1 MQPDGPNAEQIEYWN
16 QQAGPTWV
24 AANARLDEMLAPL
37 GHAAQER
44 AQVRPGERVLDV
56 GCGVGQTTLELA
68 ARVGPSGSVLGI
80 DISTPMLEKARER
93 ANAAGAANV
102 RFENAD
108 AQTHAFTPESVDLVY
123 SRFGVM
129 FFVDPT
135 AAFANLLRALRPGGR
150 LAFVCWQAMTEN
162 PWMRESLA
170 AVLKH
175 VPPPPPADPHAPG
188 PFAFADAARVRGILE
203 RAGFRAVRH
212 EAVLGELSLGASL
225 EEAASFAVEIGPA
238 SRLLKDAPEAR
249 RAAAIAEL
257 RKALEARLTP
267 KGVDLGYATWIV
279 TAER

>member
-16 QQAGPTWV
+16 QRAGPTWV
-24 AANARLDEMLAPL
+24 AANARLDEMLSPL
-37 GHAAQER
+37 GRAAQER
-44 AQVRPGERVLDV
+44 ARVRPGERVLDV

-68 ARVGPSGSVLGI
+68 ERVGPSGSVLGV
-80 DISTPMLEKARER
+80 DISTPMLARARER
-93 ANAAGAANV
+93 ARAAGAAHV

-108 AQTHAFTPESVDLVY
+108 AQTHAFTPESVDLIY

-129 FFVDPT
+129 FFADPR
-135 AAFANLLRALRPGGR
+135 AAFANLLRALCPGGR

-162 PWMRESLA
+162 PWMRESLG

-203 RAGFRAVRH
+203 GAGFRGVRH
-212 EAVLGELSLGASL
+212 ESVTGQLSLGASL
-225 EEAASFAVEIGPA
+225 DEAVSFAVEIGPA
-238 SRLLKDAPEAR
+238 SRLLEDAPEAR
-249 RAAAIAEL
+249 RGSAIAEL
-257 RKALEARLTP
+257 RKTLEARLTP
-267 KGVDLGYATWIV
+267 KGVELGYATWIV

>member
-1 MQPDGPNAEQIEYWN
+1 
-16 QQAGPTWV
+16 
-24 AANARLDEMLAPL
+24 
-37 GHAAQER
+37 
-44 AQVRPGERVLDV
+44 VRPGERVLDV

-68 ARVGPSGSVLGI
+68 ERVGPSGSVLGI
-80 DISTPMLEKARER
+80 DISTPMLARARER
-93 ANAAGAANV
+93 ARAAGLANV

-129 FFVDPT
+129 FFADPT

-162 PWMRESLA
+162 AWMRESLA

-175 VPPPPPADPHAPG
+175 VAPPPPADPHAPG

-212 EAVLGELSLGASL
+212 EAVPGQLSLGASL
-225 EEAASFAVEIGPA
+225 DEAVSFAVEIGPA
-238 SRLLKDAPEAR
+238 SRLLKEAPEAA
-249 RAAAIAEL
+249 RAAAVAEL
-257 RKALEARLTP
+257 RKALEAHVTP